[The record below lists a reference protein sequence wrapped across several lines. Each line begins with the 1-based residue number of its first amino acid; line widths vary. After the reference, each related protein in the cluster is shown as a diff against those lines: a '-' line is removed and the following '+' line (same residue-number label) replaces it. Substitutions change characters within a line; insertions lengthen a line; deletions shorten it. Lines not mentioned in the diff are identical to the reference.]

1 VSSLSASDPG
11 CAGPECTRASRLHV
25 HNASLGF
32 KLGTI
37 SVHQTNVA
45 ASERDAVVG

>member
-1 VSSLSASDPG
+1 M
-11 CAGPECTRASRLHV
+11 

-37 SVHQTNVA
+37 RVHHTNVA
-45 ASERDAVVG
+45 ASERDAAVG